1 MANFVQK
8 TCAEA
13 QIALS
18 ILVPIKKTACNN
30 VKLRAFHPIDMQV
43 NTRLNQ
49 LPTIAMFLDNNFCL

>member
-1 MANFVQK
+1 MRTFAQK

-13 QIALS
+13 QFALS

-30 VKLRAFHPIDMQV
+30 VKLRACHPTDMQV

-49 LPTIAMFLDNNFCL
+49 VSIIAMFLDNNF